1 LLIKKVI
8 RSFSLMLFKL
18 KIESLKNNIPHTT
31 SSGEV
36 GEGFDRQA
44 VDRTL
49 DRKIDSRSDK
59 AINSTIPEGK

>member
-1 LLIKKVI
+1 
-8 RSFSLMLFKL
+8 MLFKL
-18 KIESLKNNIPHTT
+18 KVESLKNNIPHTT

-49 DRKIDSRSDK
+49 DKALIGWPIRLLIARFRKASR
-59 AINSTIPEGK
+59 

>member
-1 LLIKKVI
+1 
-8 RSFSLMLFKL
+8 MLFKL

-49 DRKIDSRSDK
+49 DSRSDK